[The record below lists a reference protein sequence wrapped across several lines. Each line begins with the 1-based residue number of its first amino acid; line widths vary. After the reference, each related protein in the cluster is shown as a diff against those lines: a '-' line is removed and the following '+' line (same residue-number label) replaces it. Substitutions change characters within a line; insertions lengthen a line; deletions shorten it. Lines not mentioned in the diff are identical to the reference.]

1 MLTLDKKLLLSW
13 TDIDDLV
20 QILCKKITEELP
32 NIDSVHGIARGG
44 LIPAVLI
51 SHQLGLKYTGAIYP
65 NTLVVDDICDSGATL
80 KDSPGVYTATLHY
93 KKSAIVEPTI
103 YAELVEVEDNWI
115 VYPWERHDSAPVRDN
130 TRKNLI
136 QNKNQRD

>member
-13 TDIDDLV
+13 TDLDDLV

-51 SHQLGLKYTGAIYP
+51 SHQLGLKYTSAIYS

-130 TRKNLI
+130 T
-136 QNKNQRD
+136 